1 MIKIFL
7 RLDNYRI
14 VMYVERINFRVREEV
29 YVYWDIFLG
38 LKDLLLF

>member
-14 VMYVERINFRVREEV
+14 VMYVERINVRVREEV